1 MELRPQEAA
10 GFADKVYAINATQ
23 TRAGA
28 LLLKDLLK
36 DKIFSQK
43 NTASSLT
50 ATVGGNLLLSAM
62 DGFGLCTMG
71 GKGYEGDLF
80 LIFRGTTTANNKADF
95 VTDGNIGL
103 ISSSTGQMVH
113 VGFNNTFTSMLPQIR
128 TFLAKNKVTGTV
140 HCIGHSL
147 GGAVASL
154 AADWLKKKAGKSVK
168 LYTFGAPRVGTYFFA
183 KSTTDNLKVE
193 NIHRVYHKTDPVPMV
208 ALFPFMQA
216 PYNSNGHFIESSE
229 LVFSGAAHKMGKY
242 VESVRSK
249 SWTALNSVPDEP
261 YNVEWAIEQ
270 WLNSKRYTSADSHT
284 FLRWAESALIYVLKK
299 IGISVVAALQGAVMG
314 VATLADKLAYILS
327 KGIDLADNIS
337 YWVVRFMRRIMQAL
351 GMKVAASKEE
361 LTRGVIRTA
370 LLRLTR
376 KNYDNA
382 QRAIRKL

>member
-1 MELRPQEAA
+1 MANELQPSQAA
-10 GFADKVYAINATQ
+10 RIAEDVYDVNSGNK
-23 TRAGA
+23 RAFKA
-28 LLLKDLLK
+28 FLANSL
-36 DKIFSQK
+36 FSQNSSQLK
-43 NTASSLT
+43 LHAS
-50 ATVGGNLLLSAM
+50 VGGNVLLSAM
-62 DGFGLCTMG
+62 DGFGLCAMG
-71 GKGYEGDLF
+71 GKGYEDDLF

-103 ISSSTGQMVH
+103 TSSSTGQMVH
-113 VGFNNTFTSMLPQIR
+113 VGFNSTFTSMLPQIR
-128 TFLAKNKVTGTV
+128 SFLAKNKVTGTV

-183 KSTTDNLKVE
+183 KSTTENLKIE

-216 PYNSNGHFIESSE
+216 PYNSSGHFLSSSE

-242 VESVRSK
+242 ADSVRSK
-249 SWTALNSVPDEP
+249 SWSALNNVPDEP
-261 YNVEWAIEQ
+261 YDVEWAIEQ
-270 WLNSKRYTSADSHT
+270 WLNSKRYTSADSST

-337 YWVVRFMRRIMQAL
+337 YWVIRFMRRIMQAM
-351 GMKVAASKEE
+351 GMKVAKTKEE

-382 QRAIRKL
+382 QRAIRKI

>member
-1 MELRPQEAA
+1 MANELQPSQAA
-10 GFADKVYAINATQ
+10 RIAEDVYDVNSGNQRAFKAFLANSLFAQNSSQ
-23 TRAGA
+23 
-28 LLLKDLLK
+28 LKLH
-36 DKIFSQK
+36 
-43 NTASSLT
+43 AS
-50 ATVGGNLLLSAM
+50 VGGNVLLSAM
-62 DGFGLCTMG
+62 DGFGLCAMG
-71 GKGYEGDLF
+71 GKGYEKDMF

-95 VTDGNIGL
+95 ITDGNIGL
-103 ISSSTGQMVH
+103 TSSSTGQMVH
-113 VGFNNTFTSMLPQIR
+113 VGFNSTFTSMLPQIQS
-128 TFLAKNKVTGTV
+128 FLAKNKVTGTV

-193 NIHRVYHKTDPVPMV
+193 NIHRVYHQTDPVPMV

-216 PYNSNGHFIESSE
+216 PYNSSAHFLSSSE

-242 VESVRSK
+242 ADSVRSK
-249 SWTALNSVPDEP
+249 SWSALNNVPDEP

-270 WLNSKRYTSADSHT
+270 WLNSKRYTSADSST

-337 YWVVRFMRRIMQAL
+337 YWVIRFMRRIMQAL
-351 GMKVAASKEE
+351 GMKVADKKEE

-382 QRAIRKL
+382 QRAIRTI

>member
-1 MELRPQEAA
+1 MANELQPHQVAKIAEE
-10 GFADKVYAINATQ
+10 VYDVNSGNL
-23 TRAGA
+23 RAFKAFLSNG
-28 LLLKDLLK
+28 L
-36 DKIFSQK
+36 FSQK
-43 NTASSLT
+43 DNSTLKLN
-50 ATVGGNLLLSAM
+50 ATVGGKLLLSAQ
-62 DGFGLCTMG
+62 DGFGVCAMG
-71 GKGYEGDLF
+71 GKGYEKDVF

-103 ISSSTGQMVH
+103 TRSSSGHMVH
-113 VGFNNTFTSMLPQIR
+113 VGFNDTFTSMLPQIR
-128 TFLAKNKVTGTV
+128 SFLAKNKVTGTV

-183 KSTTDNLKVE
+183 KSTTDTLKVE
-193 NIHRVYHKTDPVPMV
+193 NIHRVYHQTDPVPMV

-216 PYNSNGHFIESSE
+216 PYNSSGHFISSSE

-242 VESVRSK
+242 IDSVRSK
-249 SWTALNSVPDEP
+249 NWTALNSVPDEP
-261 YNVEWAIEQ
+261 YDVEWAIEQ
-270 WLNSKRYTSADSHT
+270 WLNSKRYTNADSPT

-299 IGISVVAALQGAVMG
+299 IGINVVAALQGAVMG
-314 VATLADKLAYILS
+314 ISTLADKLAYILS

-337 YWVVRFMRRIMQAL
+337 YWVIRFMRRIMQAL
-351 GMKVAASKEE
+351 GMKVAEKKEE
-361 LTRGVIRTA
+361 LTRSLIRTA

-382 QRAIRKL
+382 QRAIRKI

>member
-1 MELRPQEAA
+1 MANELQPTQVAKIAEE
-10 GFADKVYAINATQ
+10 VYDVNSGNQ
-23 TRAGA
+23 RAFKA
-28 LLLKDLLK
+28 FLSNSL
-36 DKIFSQK
+36 FSQK
-43 NTASSLT
+43 DNTSVKLN
-50 ATVGGNLLLSAM
+50 ATVGGKLLLSAQ
-62 DGFGLCTMG
+62 DGFGVCAMG
-71 GKGYEGDLF
+71 GKGYEKDVF
-80 LIFRGTTTANNKADF
+80 FIFRGTTTANNKADF

-103 ISSSTGQMVH
+103 TRSSAGHMVH
-113 VGFNNTFTSMLPQIR
+113 VGFNSTFTSMLPQIR

-183 KSTTDNLKVE
+183 KSTTDTLKVE
-193 NIHRVYHKTDPVPMV
+193 NIHRVYHQTDPVPMV

-216 PYNSNGHFIESSE
+216 PYNSSGHFISSTE

-242 VESVRSK
+242 IDSVQAK
-249 SWTALNSVPDEP
+249 SWSALNSVPDEP
-261 YNVEWAIEQ
+261 YDVEWAIEQ
-270 WLNSKRYTSADSHT
+270 WLNSKRYTSADSPT

-299 IGISVVAALQGAVMG
+299 IGISVVSALQGAVMG
-314 VATLADKLAYILS
+314 ISTLADKLAYILS
-327 KGIDLADNIS
+327 KGIDLADSIS
-337 YWVVRFMRRIMQAL
+337 YWVMRFMRRIMQAL
-351 GMKVAASKEE
+351 GMKVVDSKKE
-361 LTRGVIRTA
+361 LTRSLIRTA

>member
-1 MELRPQEAA
+1 MSNELSPELAA
-10 GFADKVYAINATQ
+10 SVADKVYAVNSGDSITYKAFLAN
-23 TRAGA
+23 
-28 LLLKDLLK
+28 
-36 DKIFSQK
+36 KIFSSGNGAK
-43 NTASSLT
+43 MTLN
-50 ATVGGNLLLSAM
+50 ATVGGKVLLSAQ
-62 DGFGLCTMG
+62 DGFGVCAMG
-71 GKGYEGDLF
+71 GKGYENDLF

-103 ISSSTGQMVH
+103 TSSSTGHMVH
-113 VGFNNTFTSMLPQIR
+113 VGFNSTFTSMLPQIR
-128 TFLAKNKVTGTV
+128 SFLAKNKVTGTV

-183 KSTTDNLKVE
+183 KSTTDNLKIE

-216 PYNSNGHFIESSE
+216 PYNSSGHFLSSSE

-242 VESVRSK
+242 ADSVRSK
-249 SWTALNSVPDEP
+249 SWSALNNVPDEP
-261 YNVEWAIEQ
+261 YDVEWAIEQ
-270 WLNSKRYTSADSHT
+270 WLNSKRYTSADSST

-337 YWVVRFMRRIMQAL
+337 YWVMRFMRRIMQAL
-351 GMKVAASKEE
+351 GMKVAKTKEE

-382 QRAIRKL
+382 QRAIRKI

>member
-1 MELRPQEAA
+1 MKMANELQPSQAA
-10 GFADKVYAINATQ
+10 RIAEDVYDVNSGNK
-23 TRAGA
+23 RAFKA
-28 LLLKDLLK
+28 FLANSL
-36 DKIFSQK
+36 FSQNSSQLK
-43 NTASSLT
+43 LHAS
-50 ATVGGNLLLSAM
+50 VGGNVLLSAM
-62 DGFGLCTMG
+62 DGFGLCAMG
-71 GKGYEGDLF
+71 GKGYEDDLF

-103 ISSSTGQMVH
+103 TSSSTGQMVH
-113 VGFNNTFTSMLPQIR
+113 VGFNSTFTSMLPQIR
-128 TFLAKNKVTGTV
+128 SFLAKNKVTGTV

-183 KSTTDNLKVE
+183 KSTTENLKIE

-216 PYNSNGHFIESSE
+216 PYNSSGHFLSSSE

-242 VESVRSK
+242 ADSVRSK
-249 SWTALNSVPDEP
+249 SWSALNNVPDEP
-261 YNVEWAIEQ
+261 YDVEWAIEQ
-270 WLNSKRYTSADSHT
+270 WLNSKRYTSADSST

-337 YWVVRFMRRIMQAL
+337 YWVIRFMRRIMQAL
-351 GMKVAASKEE
+351 GMKVAKTKEE

-382 QRAIRKL
+382 QRAIRKI

>member
-1 MELRPQEAA
+1 MSNELKPELAA
-10 GFADKVYAINATQ
+10 SVADKVYAVNSGDSITYKAFLAN
-23 TRAGA
+23 
-28 LLLKDLLK
+28 
-36 DKIFSQK
+36 KIFSSITDSK
-43 NTASSLT
+43 VTLN
-50 ATVGGNLLLSAM
+50 ATVGGKLLLSAK
-62 DGFGLCTMG
+62 DGFGICSMG
-71 GKGYEGDLF
+71 GKGYEDDLF

-103 ISSSTGQMVH
+103 TRSGTGHMVH
-113 VGFNNTFTSMLPQIR
+113 VGFNDTFNSMLPQIKS
-128 TFLAKNKVTGTV
+128 FLAKNKVTGTV

-183 KSTTDNLKVE
+183 KSTTENLNLA
-193 NIHRVYHKTDPVPMV
+193 NIHRVYHQTDPVPMV

-216 PYNSNGHFIESSE
+216 PYNSSGHFLPSAE

-242 VESVRSK
+242 LESVNNK
-249 SWTALNSVPDEP
+249 SWRALNSVPDEP
-261 YNVEWAIEQ
+261 YDVEWAIEQ
-270 WLNSKRYTSADSHT
+270 WLNSKRYTSADSAT

-299 IGISVVAALQGAVMG
+299 IGISIVSALQGAVMG

-337 YWVVRFMRRIMQAL
+337 YWVIRFMRRIMQAL
-351 GMKVAASKEE
+351 GMKVAKSKDE
-361 LTRGVIRTA
+361 LTRSIIRTA

>member
-1 MELRPQEAA
+1 MSNELRPELAA
-10 GFADKVYAINATQ
+10 SIADKIYAVNSGDSITFKAFLANK
-23 TRAGA
+23 
-28 LLLKDLLK
+28 L
-36 DKIFSQK
+36 FSS
-43 NTASSLT
+43 ASGSKVTLN
-50 ATVGGNLLLSAM
+50 ATVGGKVLLSAE
-62 DGFGLCTMG
+62 DGFGVCAMG
-71 GKGYEGDLF
+71 GKGYEGDVF
-80 LIFRGTTTANNKADF
+80 LIFRGTTSANNKADF

-103 ISSSTGQMVH
+103 TRSSTGHMVH
-113 VGFNNTFTSMLPQIR
+113 VGFNSTFTSMLPQIKS
-128 TFLAKNKVTGTV
+128 FLAKNKVTGTV

-193 NIHRVYHKTDPVPMV
+193 NIHRVYHQTDPVPMV

-216 PYNSNGHFIESSE
+216 PYNSSGHFISSSE

-242 VESVRSK
+242 LESVGSK
-249 SWTALNSVPDEP
+249 SWNALNSVPDEP
-261 YNVEWAIEQ
+261 YDVEWAIEQ
-270 WLNSKRYTSADSHT
+270 WLNSKRYTSADSYS

-299 IGISVVAALQGAVMG
+299 IGISIVAGLQGAVMG
-314 VATLADKLAYILS
+314 VATLADKLAYILA

-337 YWVVRFMRRIMQAL
+337 CWVMRFMRRIMQAL
-351 GMKVAASKEE
+351 GMKVAESKEE
-361 LTRGVIRTA
+361 LTRSVIRTA